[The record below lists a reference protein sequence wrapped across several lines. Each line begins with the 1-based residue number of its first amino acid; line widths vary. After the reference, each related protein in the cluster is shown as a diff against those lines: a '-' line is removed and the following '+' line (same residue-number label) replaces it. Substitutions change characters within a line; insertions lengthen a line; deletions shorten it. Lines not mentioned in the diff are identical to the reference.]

1 MGRHRRRSLMQFR
14 AAVAQRD
21 HQRPVNQL
29 QHVRPGSIRVVVP
42 MPQVVVHELLPWPVS
57 VGAPAR
63 VAGWSDGAR
72 WVVEEVHKADRR
84 LTR

>member
-29 QHVRPGSIRVVVP
+29 QHVRQGSSGAVVP
-42 MPQVVVHELLPWPVS
+42 VPQVVVH
-57 VGAPAR
+57 GA
-63 VAGWSDGAR
+63 VAHEHLGRQFGSRSGNGSA
-72 WVVEEVHKADRR
+72 AS
-84 LTR
+84 